1 MSTATL
7 EQACA
12 STALQSSPIP
22 ALRNLSLEESER
34 TIVIRGVVP
43 TYYLKQMAQE
53 TVMPLLAGRELQ
65 NRVRVERC

>member
-1 MSTATL
+1 
-7 EQACA
+7 
-12 STALQSSPIP
+12 
-22 ALRNLSLEESER
+22 LEESAR
-34 TIVIRGVVP
+34 IIVIRGVVP